1 MDTYAGMNISLA
13 EMVAKV
19 KPCGKI
25 GAYIVDKTFEVNEF
39 YGKVPMRLDFPHGEL
54 WSIGD
59 QPTISVLLEN
69 ASGRKYHVIHAPY
82 INDDMTYTENPNG
95 KEMWVFDGIDRRL
108 TMEDFFAKLS
118 LCY

>member
-1 MDTYAGMNISLA
+1 MNLFILHCRERWQILRLHTLPDRKSQSVLLRQS
-13 EMVAKV
+13 
-19 KPCGKI
+19 
-25 GAYIVDKTFEVNEF
+25 DEF

-59 QPTISVLLEN
+59 QPTVSVLLEN

-118 LCY
+118 LCYK